1 MNGQA
6 SREAAGEAIPADT
19 TTGAALM
26 KWSRRSPHSIQAGEW
41 VISRAKV
48 QGSDNFTLWRGTE
61 RVSDHDTAAKA
72 KAAAAKESA

>member
-1 MNGQA
+1 
-6 SREAAGEAIPADT
+6 
-19 TTGAALM
+19 M

-48 QGSDNFTLWRGTE
+48 QGNDNFTLWRGTD

-72 KAAAAKESA
+72 KAAAKGERA